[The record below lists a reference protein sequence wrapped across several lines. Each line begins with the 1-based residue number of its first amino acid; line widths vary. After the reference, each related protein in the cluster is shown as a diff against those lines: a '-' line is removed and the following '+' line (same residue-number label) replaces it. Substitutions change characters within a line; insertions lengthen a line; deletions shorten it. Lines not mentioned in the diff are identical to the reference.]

1 MNFFRTTFLQMDF
14 LASIMIIAIIIFR
27 AIGIHYV
34 PKRILVVS
42 WCIIIIR
49 LLVPLSISLPV
60 SIPIHETVPSTETFI
75 EKAMSE
81 TTALTNNLPDV
92 QAADHIPL
100 QMVLWS
106 VGFGICAL
114 YFGISYLICRYK
126 FSQSSQIEN
135 EVILCWLKEHSLKRR
150 IRIRST
156 PNISSPLTYGIV
168 CPTILLPSNLDF
180 NNSNAINFI
189 LLHEYMHI
197 RYYDSIIKFFLVI
210 CVCVHWFNPLVW
222 MMFLLANRD
231 IELSCDERV
240 VLTLGE
246 KLKSTYALTL
256 IELADSNNLFNPVL
270 KKKKKNAITE
280 RIEAIMKM
288 RKSSL
293 LATTL
298 ALTLMLGSTS
308 VFAASAADEVDVSP
322 SDAFAPNAMVMQAT
336 DNLAAVSTTSTAFNA
351 SNKETTAASNEAAAN
366 VSEDLAEIP
375 APQKNISLSP
385 GTSFKYDKTYFE
397 AGTQIDIYANWTPTS
412 VNLDLGVYSAST
424 GSKYTD
430 TVSNGE
436 GGVTVTINKSGYF
449 YIYVANTSSSKS
461 ADISLSYAY

>member
-270 KKKKKNAITE
+270 NHFCKNAITE

-293 LATTL
+293 LAR
-298 ALTLMLGSTS
+298 
-308 VFAASAADEVDVSP
+308 V
-322 SDAFAPNAMVMQAT
+322 
-336 DNLAAVSTTSTAFNA
+336 
-351 SNKETTAASNEAAAN
+351 
-366 VSEDLAEIP
+366 
-375 APQKNISLSP
+375 
-385 GTSFKYDKTYFE
+385 
-397 AGTQIDIYANWTPTS
+397 
-412 VNLDLGVYSAST
+412 
-424 GSKYTD
+424 
-430 TVSNGE
+430 
-436 GGVTVTINKSGYF
+436 
-449 YIYVANTSSSKS
+449 
-461 ADISLSYAY
+461 

>member
-1 MNFFRTTFLQMDF
+1 MDF

-81 TTALTNNLPDV
+81 TTALTTNLPDV

-180 NNSNAINFI
+180 NN
-189 LLHEYMHI
+189 
-197 RYYDSIIKFFLVI
+197 
-210 CVCVHWFNPLVW
+210 
-222 MMFLLANRD
+222 
-231 IELSCDERV
+231 
-240 VLTLGE
+240 
-246 KLKSTYALTL
+246 
-256 IELADSNNLFNPVL
+256 
-270 KKKKKNAITE
+270 
-280 RIEAIMKM
+280 
-288 RKSSL
+288 
-293 LATTL
+293 
-298 ALTLMLGSTS
+298 
-308 VFAASAADEVDVSP
+308 
-322 SDAFAPNAMVMQAT
+322 
-336 DNLAAVSTTSTAFNA
+336 
-351 SNKETTAASNEAAAN
+351 
-366 VSEDLAEIP
+366 
-375 APQKNISLSP
+375 
-385 GTSFKYDKTYFE
+385 
-397 AGTQIDIYANWTPTS
+397 
-412 VNLDLGVYSAST
+412 
-424 GSKYTD
+424 
-430 TVSNGE
+430 
-436 GGVTVTINKSGYF
+436 
-449 YIYVANTSSSKS
+449 
-461 ADISLSYAY
+461 